1 MVGLENKNLFW
12 KCRKIN
18 ISRICMVQQQEN
30 MEKKLI
36 QAPNTFNI
44 GVASLKGIG
53 SQVPVLWQL

>member
-1 MVGLENKNLFW
+1 
-12 KCRKIN
+12 
-18 ISRICMVQQQEN
+18 MVQQQEN

-53 SQVPVLWQL
+53 SQVPVLWQLWFVSYLSNTSVAFPESNTPSV